1 MVGFRRLGLEKRW
14 LHREKYFHWK
24 IHRERCWMTPWAD
37 PQKWRRKR
45 KGVLRGPVRS
55 VTRPQPS
62 FCVCLILPP
71 PNGRQRGKKLS
82 QMQQTP
88 LNLNRSDA
96 PRSWEYDCSISDKF
110 SFFCRNPCWRISFL
124 IISLL
129 VSEILQMGFL
139 KLVNILWIVSGTVQ
153 PYHRVKRCFFD
164 SPHKTPQRI
173 FSHRRLCLR
182 WWWFCQQSAEA
193 GCPLSCFPPSSWG
206 PGRVLHWIC
215 SHPCPCHRSWRR
227 L

>member
-88 LNLNRSDA
+88 LNLNRSDVL
-96 PRSWEYDCSISDKF
+96 RSWEYDCNISESSGIF
-110 SFFCRNPCWRISFL
+110 CCCRNPCWRIPSL
-124 IISLL
+124 IIPYWFQKSSKWDFSKTCDHFMERFRKSATLPQSKPLFLRLTAQNSSKDILPSPSLSAL
-129 VSEILQMGFL
+129 MMVLSTICWSWVSFKLFPTIILRTW
-139 KLVNILWIVSGTVQ
+139 KS
-153 PYHRVKRCFFD
+153 
-164 SPHKTPQRI
+164 SP
-173 FSHRRLCLR
+173 LDM
-182 WWWFCQQSAEA
+182 
-193 GCPLSCFPPSSWG
+193 
-206 PGRVLHWIC
+206 
-215 SHPCPCHRSWRR
+215 
-227 L
+227 